1 MSATEKNIYFPSRN
15 EELQLEV
22 EAGNVLGSKCK
33 NNRRGGLAS
42 NGWPLHRSCNDV
54 IEKLQWPFRGGGVLP
69 YERLVELCRWMGS
82 HFHDWIDYYGVAFL
96 IELLE
101 WGSHIFVFGLRQF
114 FIFTVHK
121 RTRTFVL

>member
-54 IEKLQWPFRGGGVLP
+54 IEKLPWPFRGGGGYFLMRG
-69 YERLVELCRWMGS
+69 EWSFAAGWGRIFTTGLIIMGS
-82 HFHDWIDYYGVAFL
+82 HF
-96 IELLE
+96 
-101 WGSHIFVFGLRQF
+101 
-114 FIFTVHK
+114 
-121 RTRTFVL
+121 

>member
-1 MSATEKNIYFPSRN
+1 MAI
-15 EELQLEV
+15 
-22 EAGNVLGSKCK
+22 LG
-33 NNRRGGLAS
+33 
-42 NGWPLHRSCNDV
+42 
-54 IEKLQWPFRGGGVLP
+54 GGGVLP